1 MPKKEGGIFDSS
13 QIGGKIAK
21 VKCNSAGGSVLPSVT
36 LTKSLMSPS
45 AQRMGFSTGGHIY
58 TPSSIPP
65 THGQGIE
72 TN

>member
-1 MPKKEGGIFDSS
+1 
-13 QIGGKIAK
+13 
-21 VKCNSAGGSVLPSVT
+21 VLPSVT